1 LNILVVEDDPL
12 IAKGLETALGRSAHQ
27 VRWVS
32 DGLEAGRVLRSQDF
46 DLVILDL
53 GLPKRSG
60 LEVLEDLRRS
70 GSLVRVLILSARDAT
85 QDRVQGLDMGAD
97 DYLTKPFELEE
108 LLARVRALER
118 RDARQARNT
127 LTHGT
132 LVLDLESMEVQL
144 SGVPVPLSRREW
156 ALLRLMVQHPDRVY
170 ARAQIEQALYGWDE
184 PTESN
189 AIDVHIHHLRRKLG
203 SEVIQTV
210 RGIGYRLGP
219 APCA

>member
-1 LNILVVEDDPL
+1 MNILVVEDDPL

>member
-1 LNILVVEDDPL
+1 MNILVVEDDPL

-170 ARAQIEQALYGWDE
+170 ARTQIEQALYGWDE

>member
-1 LNILVVEDDPL
+1 
-12 IAKGLETALGRSAHQ
+12 
-27 VRWVS
+27 
-32 DGLEAGRVLRSQDF
+32 
-46 DLVILDL
+46 DL

>member
-1 LNILVVEDDPL
+1 MNILVVEDDPL

-219 APCA
+219 PPCA

>member
-1 LNILVVEDDPL
+1 LNILIVEDDPL
-12 IAKGLETALGRSAHQ
+12 IARGLETALGRSAHQ
-27 VRWVS
+27 VRWVA
-32 DGLEAGRVLRSQDF
+32 DGLEASRLLRSQDF
-46 DLVILDL
+46 DLLILDL

-60 LEVLEDLRRS
+60 LEVLEDIRRS
-70 GSLVRVLILSARDAT
+70 GSLVRVLILSARDST
-85 QDRVQGLDMGAD
+85 HDRVLGLDLGAD

-127 LTHGT
+127 LTHGALT
-132 LVLDLESMEVQL
+132 LNLESMKVQL
-144 SGVPVPLSRREW
+144 TGVEVSLPRREW

-170 ARAQIEQALYGWDE
+170 SRAQIERALYGWDE

-203 SEVIQTV
+203 PEVIQTI

-219 APCA
+219 VQCA

>member
-1 LNILVVEDDPL
+1 MNILVVEDDPL

-85 QDRVQGLDMGAD
+85 QDRVQG
-97 DYLTKPFELEE
+97 
-108 LLARVRALER
+108 
-118 RDARQARNT
+118 
-127 LTHGT
+127 
-132 LVLDLESMEVQL
+132 
-144 SGVPVPLSRREW
+144 
-156 ALLRLMVQHPDRVY
+156 
-170 ARAQIEQALYGWDE
+170 
-184 PTESN
+184 
-189 AIDVHIHHLRRKLG
+189 
-203 SEVIQTV
+203 
-210 RGIGYRLGP
+210 
-219 APCA
+219 